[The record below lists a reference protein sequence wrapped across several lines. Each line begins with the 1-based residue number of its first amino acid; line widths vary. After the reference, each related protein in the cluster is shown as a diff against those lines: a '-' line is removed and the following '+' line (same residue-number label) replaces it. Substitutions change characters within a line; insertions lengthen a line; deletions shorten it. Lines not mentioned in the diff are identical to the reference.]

1 MNLFFGITVAP
12 YSVDFCNSLHEELH
26 CRMFHILRPP
36 FEMAFDVEAAERR
49 CHFPLD
55 RYEKRLGLRPFLLLY
70 RLVKEEKPEWVFV
83 PEFSLTALRMLLI
96 RKLLHRRF
104 RIISVC
110 DDSLDMIRGN
120 DFSRLH
126 RLARCFVPRWVDDL
140 VLANPDAR
148 KWYRD
153 HFGKGLYMPIV
164 SDEQRLRE
172 EFGKALGRAQELH
185 RAFALQQRPVILYV
199 GRLIPLKNLELMLE
213 SCRGIDATVVFVGDG
228 PLKEKLG
235 EQARSL
241 GISALFVGRKDG
253 LELAAWYDL
262 ADVVVLPSL
271 QEAFGAV
278 TGEALSAGCPVV
290 VSSRAGSSF
299 LVTEGRNGSVVDPGD
314 PAALA
319 AALRLWTGR
328 AHGTGTMELREN
340 LLPVRFK
347 RLFEQL
353 KEELDHV

>member
-36 FEMAFDVEAAERR
+36 LEMAFDVEAAERR
-49 CHFPLD
+49 CHFPLE
-55 RYEKRLGLRPFLLLY
+55 RYERCFGLRHFLSMY
-70 RLVKEEKPEWVFV
+70 RLVKEEKPELVFV
-83 PEFSLTALRMLLI
+83 PEFSLTALRMILI
-96 RKLLHRRF
+96 RKLFHRRF
-104 RIISVC
+104 RIISMC

-126 RLARCFVPRWVDDL
+126 RLARSIVPHWVDDL
-140 VLANPDAR
+140 VLANPDALN
-148 KWYRD
+148 WYQD
-153 HFGKGLYMPIV
+153 HFGKGLFMPIV

-172 EFGKALGRAQELH
+172 EFGKALVLAQEL
-185 RAFALQQRPVILYV
+185 RDTFALQQRPVVLYV

-213 SCRGIDATVVFVGDG
+213 SFRGLDATVVFVGDG
-228 PLKEKLG
+228 PLKDKLEK
-235 EQARSL
+235 QARSL

-262 ADVVVLPSL
+262 ADVAVLPSL

-299 LVTEGRNGSVVDPGD
+299 LIQEGKNGSVVAPDD
-314 PAALA
+314 VAALA

-328 AHGTGTMELREN
+328 AKVARTIELREN
-340 LLPVRFK
+340 LLPVSFK
-347 RLFEQL
+347 ALFDRLKFEL
-353 KEELDHV
+353 NHV

>member
-26 CRMFHILRPP
+26 CRMFHIRRPP
-36 FEMAFDVEAAERR
+36 FEMAFDVEAAEQCCR
-49 CHFPLD
+49 FPLD
-55 RYEKRLGLRPFLLLY
+55 RYERRLGLRHFLSLY
-70 RLVKEEKPEWVFV
+70 RLVREEKPELVFV

-96 RKLLHRRF
+96 RKLLRQRF
-104 RIISVC
+104 RIVSVC
-110 DDSLDMIRGN
+110 DDSLDMIEGN

-126 RLARCFVPRWVDDL
+126 RLARRIVPRWVDDL
-140 VLANPDAR
+140 VLANPDAL

-153 HFGKGLYMPIV
+153 HFGKGLFMPIV
-164 SDEQRLRE
+164 SDERRLRE
-172 EFGKALGRAQELH
+172 AFGQALERAQELCL
-185 RAFALQQRPVILYV
+185 AFALPQRPVALYV

-213 SCRGIDATVVFVGDG
+213 SFREIEATVVFVGDG
-228 PLKEKLG
+228 PLKEKL
-235 EQARSL
+235 EKQARSL
-241 GISALFVGRKDG
+241 GITALFVGRKDG

-299 LVTEGRNGSVVDPGD
+299 LIQEGRNGSVVAPDD
-314 PAALA
+314 ASALA
-319 AALRLWTGR
+319 AALRQWTGR
-328 AHGTGTMELREN
+328 AQVARTLELREN
-340 LLPVRFK
+340 LLPVSFTT
-347 RLFEQL
+347 LFEKL
-353 KEELDHV
+353 KEELEHV